1 MFIDV
6 IALLAIG
13 IALVKGYSKGLI
25 MALFNTISLI
35 IGLAIAVK
43 FSSLIAPWIDE
54 KLQAGPQFT
63 AIFSFALVYGAAII
77 VIRFLGKSV
86 QKTLETV
93 KMGFL
98 NRAGGMALY
107 LVLYLAVVSVFIYYL
122 EKLGVLDANLI
133 AQSFTYNWLAPWGP
147 TILDGVGNLIPLFKD
162 MFKNM
167 DELFDKISEGN
178 MVVSLL
184 NSTFII

>member
-6 IALLAIG
+6 VALLAIG
-13 IALVKGYSKGLI
+13 MAVVKGYSKGLI
-25 MALFNTISLI
+25 MALFNTVSLI

-43 FSSLIAPWIDE
+43 FSSLIAPWVDE

-63 AIFSFALVYGAAII
+63 AILSFALVYGAAILI
-77 VIRFLGKSV
+77 IRLLGKSI

-98 NRAGGMALY
+98 NRSGGVVLY
-107 LVLYLAVVSVFIYYL
+107 LVLYLAVVSIFIYYL
-122 EKLGVLDANLI
+122 EKLGLIDANLI

-147 TILDGVGNLIPLFKD
+147 TILDGIGKLIPLFKD
-162 MFKNM
+162 MFENM
-167 DELFDKISEGN
+167 NELFDKFSDEN
-178 MVVSLL
+178 LVS
-184 NSTFII
+184 TIINPACVI